1 LSKKKKNKTTIS
13 GTGQSPTG
21 SLYVVATPIGNLED
35 ITVRAIRVLR
45 EVTLIASEDT
55 RHTAKL
61 LSHLGIKA
69 RLFSYYK
76 DREVKQA
83 DSLAQELLAGKDI
96 ALVSDAGTPAVS
108 DPGAILVKKCH
119 DLKIPVVP
127 VPGVSALTAA
137 VSVAGLSATQFTFL
151 GFFPSRSGQRRKLLT
166 SLASSLYPFIF
177 YESPRRLVK
186 CLHDCQEI
194 LGERHIFLGRELT
207 KIHEEL
213 IRGTISSVI
222 CQLEEK
228 EKMRGEC
235 VVIIGPAEKNKSPDL
250 ADLDSLLAW
259 YRDHGEM
266 SLRDAV
272 KRISADL
279 DLPRSRV
286 YAKALLVWNTD

>member
-1 LSKKKKNKTTIS
+1 M
-13 GTGQSPTG
+13 
-21 SLYVVATPIGNLED
+21 VATPIGNLED

-166 SLASSLYPFIF
+166 SLALHPYHFIF
-177 YESPRRLVK
+177 YESPRRLVR

-207 KIHEEL
+207 KVYEEL
-213 IRGTISSVI
+213 FRGSLSSVI
-222 CQLEEK
+222 RDFEKK
-228 EKMRGEC
+228 EKIKGEC
-235 VVIIGPAEKNKSPDL
+235 VVIIGPAENNKSPDL
-250 ADLDSLLAW
+250 EDLEALLAW
-259 YRDHGEM
+259 YRDHGGM

-279 DLPRSRV
+279 DLPRSKV